1 MIEAKIL
8 LLIVYFCARVNGLG
22 ILGQYAMNLEN
33 VIFHEKKLK
42 MRLLM
47 IFIVTAKYRLPVKMF
62 RKMHD

>member
-33 VIFHEKKLK
+33 VIFHEKKTK
-42 MRLLM
+42 NAAFNDFHCYGK
-47 IFIVTAKYRLPVKMF
+47 IPTSGKNVSKNA
-62 RKMHD
+62 